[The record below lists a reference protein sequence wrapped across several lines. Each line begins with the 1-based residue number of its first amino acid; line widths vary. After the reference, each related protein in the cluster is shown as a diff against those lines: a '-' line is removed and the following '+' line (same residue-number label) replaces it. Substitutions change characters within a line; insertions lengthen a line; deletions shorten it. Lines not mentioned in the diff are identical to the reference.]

1 MSELTHYG
9 VKGMRWGVR
18 KSYRDKIASRGKATR
33 QNGTLKKRT
42 PTDAQIQALQKQL
55 TYARMS
61 KELGSIN
68 KSESRKNVEKL
79 LMVAGTVTIS
89 TAAST
94 ATSKVVKRAL
104 KRVS

>member
-1 MSELTHYG
+1 MIRNSELAHYG
-9 VKGMRWGVR
+9 VKGMKWGVR
-18 KSYRDKIASRGKATR
+18 KTYRDKIAPRGKATR
-33 QNGTLKKRT
+33 QNGTMKART
-42 PTDAQIQALQKQL
+42 PTEAQIQALQKQL
-55 TYARMS
+55 NYARMS

-94 ATSKVVKRAL
+94 ATSKLVKRVF
-104 KRVS
+104 K